1 MLPGESRTQ
10 TSWPVTIDGG
20 KMRGHTAHK
29 PVFPLT
35 ASCHAQVFDLH
46 QRLVQPEGGFLFFFL
61 LLMVYEEEE
70 LSVGFGSR

>member
-1 MLPGESRTQ
+1 MLPGESQTQ

-46 QRLVQPEGGFLFFFL
+46 HGLVQPEGLFFFL